1 MMDNMENIEKSP
13 GKITQKLD
21 SWFKISERSSTV
33 GSEIKAG
40 LGAFCIAVCALL
52 VNAQVIGTTYGNYAG
67 AYLAVSFIA
76 FAGTLLLGV
85 LCNLPMLQTA
95 NMGIS
100 SVLISM
106 MGSNTGLTY
115 ANLMFVTFIAAII
128 YLIIVVTPLKK
139 VFIDALPEGVK
150 KAMPVAIGLYVIY
163 TALKNCGLLTDAG
176 TINNASGLTN
186 LDLFYFWLLIAGIVL
201 VVIYTAAKRRNALGS
216 TYFML
221 ILAMWVGGVVFF
233 LEYFVGGQTAT
244 TLVYQRLN
252 LIVATDGASP
262 YNIATGISSLKIGA
276 LFKKGLDFSAF
287 TEAGGNVA
295 LFMIESVL
303 TFLFIGM
310 YTNLGNY
317 KASVVAGGFDEQEWV
332 TESEKKALIVGA
344 ALNVVSPVF
353 GGTPTSIGAQSA
365 IETKDGGKTGL
376 SSLAAAVGFFIA
388 MFNWVFFATFATST
402 NGVGM
407 WINDTETKLAAYVQ
421 DGFVFADL
429 IMVFAGIAMLKGITK
444 IDVKNLEEMVPFAA
458 TLIGAAVFGD
468 LVIGIGF
475 AAVLYCI
482 AKLIG
487 KDRKEISP
495 ATIILAVIL
504 IVYVFIALKY
514 GGNFITATAGGPGM
528 GGGAGGPAPQ

>member
-1 MMDNMENIEKSP
+1 MGWWS
-13 GKITQKLD
+13 
-21 SWFKISERSSTV
+21 
-33 GSEIKAG
+33 
-40 LGAFCIAVCALL
+40 CI
-52 VNAQVIGTTYGNYAG
+52 
-67 AYLAVSFIA
+67 
-76 FAGTLLLGV
+76 
-85 LCNLPMLQTA
+85 
-95 NMGIS
+95 
-100 SVLISM
+100 
-106 MGSNTGLTY
+106 
-115 ANLMFVTFIAAII
+115 
-128 YLIIVVTPLKK
+128 
-139 VFIDALPEGVK
+139 
-150 KAMPVAIGLYVIY
+150 
-163 TALKNCGLLTDAG
+163 
-176 TINNASGLTN
+176 
-186 LDLFYFWLLIAGIVL
+186 
-201 VVIYTAAKRRNALGS
+201 
-216 TYFML
+216 
-221 ILAMWVGGVVFF
+221 F

-388 MFNWVFFATFATST
+388 MFNWVFFAIFATST